1 MTGGWR
7 PAASALVA
15 GLVLLP
21 VEGRALEPWVAPEIA
36 RPCPRFG
43 PGWIEV
49 PGSRTCVKIG
59 GRVVAEYG
67 TSAKPVRPGLRRHG
81 ERLDG
86 FSTRAKLRAEVR
98 TETDLGDI
106 TLVYQADVPGGRAFA
121 R

>member
-1 MTGGWR
+1 MIGAVLAGAGVLSG
-7 PAASALVA
+7 PAS
-15 GLVLLP
+15 
-21 VEGRALEPWVAPEIA
+21 ALEPWIAPEVA

-67 TSAKPVRPGLRRHG
+67 TSAKPVRPGLGRHG

-86 FSTRAKLRAEVR
+86 FSTRAKVRAEVR
-98 TETDLGDI
+98 TETDLGDV
-106 TLVYQADVPGGRAFA
+106 TFVYQADVPGGRALA